1 MARRPRIAL
10 VYDRAYPREYGGAER
25 RFYEL
30 GRRISR
36 EFEVGFFFY
45 GSSADGLDETAGR
58 WIPVG
63 GRRSAYTRGRRSVL
77 HAAEFALRLTR
88 KLHAFR
94 ADVVDCSSVS
104 YGAVPVC
111 AAVARSR
118 QAALVITWHEYMG
131 DAWRG
136 YLPHPLAEIGW
147 LLERTSPRLAEVNVA
162 VSRFTARRLRTGARV
177 EARVIPNGVDL
188 ELIGRAPPRDE
199 TDVLFVAR
207 LIQEKQ
213 AHLLL
218 EAARSLSP
226 RTGKLRVTIVGDG
239 PERDR
244 IETLARALPASVS
257 VRLIPFV
264 PTDTEL
270 YGLMKAARTFVLPSR
285 REGYALVVA
294 EAQACGAVPIV
305 VDAPASAAPEL
316 VEHERTGLVCQD
328 ALDDLVHAIGR
339 LVENDELRREM
350 RENALA
356 VSEGRDWS
364 RRARETADLY
374 HELRS

>member
-1 MARRPRIAL
+1 MRRRRRVAL

-45 GSSADGLDETAGR
+45 GSSADELDETAGR

-77 HAAEFALRLTR
+77 HTAEFALRLVR
-88 KLHAFR
+88 KLHAFG
-94 ADVVDCSSVS
+94 AEVIDCSSIS
-104 YGAVPVC
+104 YAAVPLC
-111 AAVARSR
+111 AAIARSG
-118 QAALVITWHEYMG
+118 QAAPVITWHEYMG

-136 YLPHPLAEIGW
+136 YVPQPLAEVGR
-147 LLERTSPRLAEVNVA
+147 LVERTSPRLAQANVA
-162 VSRFTARRLRTGARV
+162 VSHFTARRLLTGARV

-188 ELIGRAPPRDE
+188 ELIAGAPPGDR
-199 TDVLFVAR
+199 TDVLFIGR

-213 AHLLL
+213 ADLLL
-218 EAARSLSP
+218 KAARSLAP
-226 RTGKLRVTIVGDG
+226 RRGTLRVTIVGDG
-239 PERDR
+239 PERPR
-244 IETLARALPASVS
+244 IETLARALPQTVP

-264 PTDTEL
+264 RTDKEL
-270 YGLMKAARTFVLPSR
+270 YGLMKGAKTFVLPSQ

-316 VEHERTGLVCQD
+316 VEHERTGLVCRN
-328 ALDDLVHAIGR
+328 ALDDLAHAISR
-339 LVENDELRREM
+339 LLENDELRREI

-356 VSEGRDWS
+356 VSQARDWS

>member
-1 MARRPRIAL
+1 MRRRPRVAL

-45 GSSADGLDETAGR
+45 GSSADKLDETAGR

-77 HAAEFALRLTR
+77 HSAEFALRLAP
-88 KLHAFR
+88 KLSAFG

-104 YGAVPVC
+104 YAAIPLCAV
-111 AAVARSR
+111 VARSR
-118 QAALVITWHEYMG
+118 RAALVVTWHEYMG

-136 YLPHPLAEIGW
+136 YLPQPLAEVGR
-147 LLERTSPRLAEVNVA
+147 LLERTSPRLPDANVA
-162 VSRFTARRLRTGARV
+162 VSHFTARRLSTRAGV

-188 ELIGRAPPRDE
+188 ELIGRAPPGDE
-199 TDVLFVAR
+199 TDVLFVGR

-213 AHLLL
+213 ADLLL

-226 RTGKLRVTIVGDG
+226 RTGTLRVTIVGDG
-239 PERDR
+239 PERRR
-244 IETLARALPASVS
+244 IEVLARSLPANVSVS
-257 VRLIPFV
+257 LISYV

-270 YGLMKAARTFVLPSR
+270 YGLMKAAKTFVLPSR

-316 VEHERTGLVCQD
+316 VEPERTGLVSPSTRGGL
-328 ALDDLVHAIGR
+328 AHAISR
-339 LVENDELRREM
+339 LLENDELRREI
-350 RENALA
+350 RENALEA
-356 VSEGRDWS
+356 SQARDWS